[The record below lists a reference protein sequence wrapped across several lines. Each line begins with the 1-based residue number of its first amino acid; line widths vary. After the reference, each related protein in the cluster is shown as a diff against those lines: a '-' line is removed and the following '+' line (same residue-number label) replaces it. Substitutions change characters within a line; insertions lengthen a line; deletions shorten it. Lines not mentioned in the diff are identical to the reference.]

1 MSGTYNNP
9 NLMLAGSSAYFSY
22 AGTSEVITLPIGTKA
37 VTIRATTACIV
48 KIGKAGESATAAA
61 ASGEKVWVDDSV
73 FMEAND
79 TQDFAIPAHS
89 ERYPVQIAVIQETS
103 AGVLKVTARRE

>member
-1 MSGTYNNP
+1 MAGSYANQ
-9 NLMLAGSSAYFSY
+9 NLMRARASAYFSY
-22 AGTSEVITLPIGTKA
+22 AGSSEVITLPIGTKA
-37 VTIRATTACIV
+37 VTLRATTACIV

-79 TQDFAIPAHS
+79 TQDFTIDPHS
-89 ERYPVQIAVIQETS
+89 EQYPVQIAVIQETS
-103 AGVLKVTARRE
+103 AGVLKVTARD